1 MSQDL
6 TTIALRA
13 AIAAN
18 QGTLPSPSDRAALVS
33 TAPTIDMSALPALFD
48 QLLTAPNPTQGLS
61 LLMASPIGVALL
73 PEVAALDMA
82 QPDRKLHKDNLTH
95 SITVA
100 AQAQPRLR
108 LRWAALLHDIGKPPT
123 RKIEGTKVT
132 FYNHEQVGRSM
143 ARSLLTRLGYASSFA
158 TQVATLVEISGRTHG
173 FDDTWTDAA
182 LRRFVLDA
190 GDLLDDALDLSRA
203 DCTSARPGRRAQI
216 LAQVDAVAARIA
228 QVQAADARKAVRP
241 ALSGSEIME
250 ILDLTPSPAVGR
262 AYRYLLELALDGA
275 VLDRDEATARLLEW
289 AAHSE
294 LG

>member
-1 MSQDL
+1 
-6 TTIALRA
+6 
-13 AIAAN
+13 
-18 QGTLPSPSDRAALVS
+18 
-33 TAPTIDMSALPALFD
+33 
-48 QLLTAPNPTQGLS
+48 
-61 LLMASPIGVALL
+61 
-73 PEVAALDMA
+73 
-82 QPDRKLHKDNLTH
+82 
-95 SITVA
+95 
-100 AQAQPRLR
+100 
-108 LRWAALLHDIGKPPT
+108 
-123 RKIEGTKVT
+123 
-132 FYNHEQVGRSM
+132 M